1 MTRALHHSYYALAY
15 YLSWALFMGF
25 GLLLSV
31 CSLPLLPWHGNTAIE
46 RRMRAVQR
54 ALFRVWLLW
63 FRASG
68 VLRIHFH
75 GFDTPA
81 PGSAEIPLGR
91 RREAP
96 PEQPSGSEH
105 QRHSANSALPDSPP
119 SPTAPAP
126 APGTIFISTHPTLI
140 DAPLL
145 LARLPD
151 TIGVTKPG
159 VVNHPLIGAAAI
171 MAGFVTGADGI
182 DMLRLVTEK
191 IRAGSSLLI
200 FPEGTR
206 TEPGATLNPFR
217 PGYALIAARAN
228 APIRLII
235 TRSSPGLVTR
245 GRPWWKLPD
254 LLPATLDFT
263 LDREW
268 HPDPKKTTVELNAE
282 IEEHALTRLRRE
294 IPNPEIPNPK

>member
-1 MTRALHHSYYALAY
+1 MTRFLHHSYYALAY

-31 CSLPLLPWHGNTAIE
+31 CSLPLLPWRGNAAIE

-75 GFDTPA
+75 GFDTP
-81 PGSAEIPLGR
+81 LT
-91 RREAP
+91 
-96 PEQPSGSEH
+96 
-105 QRHSANSALPDSPP
+105 
-119 SPTAPAP
+119 TA
-126 APGTIFISTHPTLI
+126 TVYISTHPTLI

-254 LLPATLDFT
+254 KLPATLDFT

-268 HPDPKKTTVELNAE
+268 LPNPAKTTLELNAE
-282 IEEHALTRLRRE
+282 IEAHALARLRSADCQVC
-294 IPNPEIPNPK
+294 